1 MIFVP
6 RWYQAEAVDAGV
18 NFFLNDPR
26 KYHAILVLP
35 TGSGKSLV
43 IAEIAK
49 ALGEGVLIL
58 QPNKEILLQNYGK
71 FMGYGYR
78 AGIYSASAGA
88 KVVDNVTFATIKS
101 ISDKPHLFKR
111 FKYILIDECH
121 FVNAEEGQYQALIN
135 KLSHCKVLGLTA
147 TPYRL
152 TSDFEGGMLRFL
164 NQTQPRI
171 FNKVLYYVQNDVLFK
186 EGFLAPLN
194 YYDFNTVDR
203 GELVMNKKG
212 TDFTEE
218 SVRAYYRKIDMP
230 KKIIEVANKILKR
243 RKSLLVFC
251 SLISEAVTVA
261 KGIPGAAVLSDETT
275 AEQRTKIEM
284 DFKAGRIRCVVNV
297 KCWDTGFDFPGLEA
311 VLIGRSTMSLALWYQ
326 MVGRV
331 IRKFTYP
338 DGTAKTGWVIDMGGN
353 LRLFGKVEDLRI
365 KIDRRGE
372 YSIWNGYRQLTDVTF
387 SKN

>member
-111 FKYILIDECH
+111 FRYILIDECH

-186 EGFLAPLN
+186 
-194 YYDFNTVDR
+194 
-203 GELVMNKKG
+203 
-212 TDFTEE
+212 
-218 SVRAYYRKIDMP
+218 
-230 KKIIEVANKILKR
+230 
-243 RKSLLVFC
+243 
-251 SLISEAVTVA
+251 
-261 KGIPGAAVLSDETT
+261 
-275 AEQRTKIEM
+275 
-284 DFKAGRIRCVVNV
+284 
-297 KCWDTGFDFPGLEA
+297 
-311 VLIGRSTMSLALWYQ
+311 
-326 MVGRV
+326 
-331 IRKFTYP
+331 
-338 DGTAKTGWVIDMGGN
+338 
-353 LRLFGKVEDLRI
+353 
-365 KIDRRGE
+365 
-372 YSIWNGYRQLTDVTF
+372 
-387 SKN
+387 